1 MPPVLLLSL
10 AIFAPAVVGAATL
23 ALPRRAMSLRV
34 LLCVLA
40 PVASLVLLALLVRTA
55 GVGAEI
61 ASVEWMPAFRLNLD
75 LHADALSLF
84 FALLVAAVGV
94 PIAVYA
100 RAYFGPDPDDL
111 YRFYPSLHLFMTAM
125 LGLVLSD
132 NFLLLLLFWE
142 LTSISSF
149 LLIGWER
156 DDQIAVKN
164 ALQAFV
170 ITNAGG
176 LALMAAFVL
185 LGIGTGAWS
194 FSELRASIEAGRF
207 AANGFV
213 VSGFVLVFVGA
224 AAKSAQWPVHF
235 WLPGAMAAPTPVS
248 AYLHSATMV
257 KAGVYLIGRCWPLL
271 AALSVW
277 PRLIIP
283 IGALTMVLGAYVALR
298 KSDLKQIFA
307 YSTVSQLG
315 LLMTMYGLG
324 GLTYQG
330 EPNLLWD
337 VTQILNHA
345 LYKAP
350 LFILAGAIGHAIHTR
365 ELPMM
370 RGLVRRG
377 GQQGIM
383 AALLIAAAY
392 ALAALPFTLS
402 FTAKEFFFYQIYHAF
417 GAMPDTVVYL
427 LMAAGVATG
436 MFNVAIFVRLARVL
450 LDRPEESPHERSI
463 PPALEHP
470 AQFVAH
476 HDGVVDESP
485 SSEDVDV
492 DVHER
497 GFWRSMLWA
506 PAALLVAFQFISG
519 IVPGAHARLFGWL
532 ERPASLNYTFDA
544 VSTFPMTWDVF
555 AHPGVP
561 LYMSGVAIVLGLLLG
576 FAPVFRSVIGD
587 LHERLFPAFYRLAVD
602 GGAAVFAVFQT
613 GYFRTYALAY
623 ALAMVLVV
631 AAAMWRVPGYLQLG
645 EHPLG
650 AGDTFAGLLL
660 AGLMCAAALLL
671 ALVRNRAGRVLVLGV
686 AGVAATGLFYMYRAP
701 DLALTQISI
710 EVVSLILFLL
720 VLALLPDVNLRMH
733 SLVAPRVVVALLV
746 GVTMALLT
754 LTATTGHRP
763 PRVLGGADGT
773 PFVTLGN
780 YFLRNSYVGRDTI
793 DVRPSLLEQDGLVDR
808 GPSHPDSFGTHPR
821 NYLSHTSS
829 AVIAAHEGVQVHK
842 GGGGANVV
850 NVILVDFRGFD
861 TLGEITVLSIAALGV
876 WTLLRRHRGAAHAV
890 DAEAAGQGAE
900 LDVHPVVDASFPMA
914 TTILLQAA
922 KLLVPLAL
930 LVSTYIFFKGH
941 QTPGG
946 GFVGGLVAAVA
957 LILYRMCAGG
967 EALRRLLPVRERTL
981 IAAGLFLAAGTGTLA
996 LLLGLPFLT
1005 SNNGY
1010 LPLPGGER
1018 FHWASVAVFDAG
1030 VFLVVVGVTVGM
1042 IDALSR
1048 EIELERTPRA

>member
-10 AIFAPAVVGAATL
+10 AILVPAVVGGATL
-23 ALPRRAMSLRV
+23 ALPVRATAVRV
-34 LLCVLA
+34 LMCVLA
-40 PVASLVLLALLVRTA
+40 PVASLVLLVMLVMNA
-55 GVGAEI
+55 GIGTDVP
-61 ASVEWMPAFRLNLD
+61 SVDWMPAFRLNLD
-75 LHADALSLF
+75 FHADPLAIF
-84 FALLVAAVGV
+84 FALLVAAVGIL
-94 PIAVYA
+94 IAVYA
-100 RAYFGPDPDDL
+100 RAYFGPDHEAL

-156 DDQIAVKN
+156 DDDVAVKN

-185 LGIGTGAWS
+185 LGMGTGAWS
-194 FSELRASIEAGRF
+194 FSELRASIEAGQF
-207 AANGFV
+207 TANGFV
-213 VSGFVLVFVGA
+213 VSGFVLVFIGA

-277 PRLIIP
+277 PKLIIP
-283 IGALTMVLGAYVALR
+283 IGAVTMVLGAYVALR

-324 GLTYQG
+324 GLTYHG

-350 LFILAGAIGHAIHTR
+350 LFLLAGAIGHVIHTR
-365 ELPMM
+365 ELPQM
-370 RGLVRRG
+370 RGLIRRG
-377 GQQGIM
+377 GQQAIM
-383 AALLIAAAY
+383 AALLILAAY
-392 ALAALPFTLS
+392 ALAALPLTLS

-417 GAMPDTVVYL
+417 GALPDAAVYL

-450 LDRPEESPHERSI
+450 LDRPEEAAHPRNM
-463 PPALEHP
+463 PPAMDYP
-470 AQFVAH
+470 AEFVAH
-476 HDGVVDESP
+476 HNTAVDECP

-492 DVHER
+492 DIHER
-497 GFWRSMLWA
+497 GFWRTMLWA
-506 PAALLVAFQFISG
+506 PAAVLVAFQYICG
-519 IVPGAHARLFGWL
+519 IIPGAHGWLFGWL
-532 ERPASLNYTFDA
+532 ERPESLNYTFDA
-544 VSTFPMTWDVF
+544 LSKFPMTWDAVL
-555 AHPGVP
+555 HPGVP
-561 LYMSGVAIVLGLLLG
+561 LYMSGVAIVLGVLLG
-576 FAPVFRSVIGD
+576 LMPVFTTVIRD
-587 LHERLFPAFYRLAVD
+587 LHERLFPAFYRGVVD
-602 GGAAVFAVFQT
+602 GGAAVFSVFQT

-623 ALAMVLVV
+623 ALAIV
-631 AAAMWRVPGYLQLG
+631 ALFVWAVRRVPGYVQLG
-645 EHPLG
+645 EEPIL
-650 AGDTFAGLLL
+650 TREILAGLLL
-660 AGLMCAAALLL
+660 AGLMCTAALLMPI
-671 ALVRNRAGRVLVLGV
+671 VRNRAGRVLVLGV
-686 AGVAATGLFYMYRAP
+686 AGVAATGLFYVYRAP
-701 DLALTQISI
+701 DLALTQVSI

-720 VLALLPDVNLRMH
+720 VLALLPEWKFRAR
-733 SLVAPRVVVALLV
+733 SLVTPRLIVAVLV
-746 GVTMALLT
+746 GVTMGLLT
-754 LTATTGHRP
+754 LAATTGQRP
-763 PRVLGGADGT
+763 PRLLGAADGT
-773 PFVTLGN
+773 PIATLGD
-780 YFLRNSYVGRDTI
+780 YFLRNSSVGRDTLA
-793 DVRPSLLEQDGLVDR
+793 VESSMLQPGLVDR
-808 GPSHPDSFGTHPR
+808 GPEHPESFGMHPWED
-821 NYLSHTSS
+821 
-829 AVIAAHEGVQVHK
+829 IHEREPAPDGANLHK

-890 DAEAAGQGAE
+890 EAEAAGQGAE
-900 LDVHPVVDASFPMA
+900 LDVHPAAIVDASFPMA

-930 LVSTYIFFKGH
+930 LVSVFIFFKGH

-981 IAAGLFLAAGTGTLA
+981 IATGLFLAAGTGAAA

-1010 LPLPGGER
+1010 LPLPDGQT
-1018 FHWASVAVFDAG
+1018 FHWATVAVFDAG

-1048 EIELERTPRA
+1048 EIELERTPAP

>member
-10 AIFAPAVVGAATL
+10 AICIPALVGGATL
-23 ALPRRAMSLRV
+23 ALPRRATTVRV

-40 PVASLVLLALLVRTA
+40 PVASLVLLAMLINIA
-55 GVGAEI
+55 GVEAD
-61 ASVEWMPAFRLNLD
+61 VPPVPWLPAFQLNLD
-75 LHADALSLF
+75 FHADALALF

-94 PIAVYA
+94 LVAVYA
-100 RAYFGPDPDDL
+100 RAYFGPDHDGL

-156 DDQIAVKN
+156 DDRVAVKN

-185 LGIGTGAWS
+185 LGMGTSAWS
-194 FSELRASIEAGRF
+194 FSELRASIDAGRF
-207 AANGFV
+207 EANGFV

-257 KAGVYLIGRCWPLL
+257 KAGVYLIGRCWPML

-277 PRLIIP
+277 PKLIIP
-283 IGALTMVLGAYVALR
+283 IGAITMVLGAYVALR

-324 GLTYQG
+324 GLTYRG

-350 LFILAGAIGHAIHTR
+350 LFLLAGAIGHVIHTR

-370 RGLVRRG
+370 RGLIRRG
-377 GQQGIM
+377 GHQAVM
-383 AALLIAAAY
+383 AALLVAATY
-392 ALAALPFTLS
+392 ALAAMPLTLS
-402 FTAKEFFFYQIYHAF
+402 FTAKEFFFYQIHHAF
-417 GAMPDTVVYL
+417 GALPDAAVYAL
-427 LMAAGVATG
+427 IVAGVATG
-436 MFNVAIFVRLARVL
+436 TFNVAIFVRFARVL
-450 LDRPEESPHERSI
+450 LDKPEEAPHHRSV
-463 PPALEHP
+463 PPAVEHP

-476 HDGVVDESP
+476 HDGIVKGRP
-485 SSEDVDV
+485 PAEDVDV
-492 DVHER
+492 DVYER
-497 GFWRSMLWA
+497 GFWRTMLWA
-506 PAALLVAFQFISG
+506 PAAILVAFQFICG
-519 IVPGAHARLFGWL
+519 IVPGAHAWLFGWL
-532 ERPASLNYTFDA
+532 ERPESLNYTFDA
-544 VSTFPMTWDVF
+544 PAKFPMTWDAF

-561 LYMSGVAIVLGLLLG
+561 LYMSLAAIAFGVLLG
-576 FAPVFRSVIGD
+576 FAPIFRSVIRD
-587 LHERLFPAFYRLAVD
+587 AHERLFPAFYQLVVD
-602 GGAAVFAVFQT
+602 GGAAVFSVFQS

-623 ALAMVLVV
+623 ALAV
-631 AAAMWRVPGYLQLG
+631 AALFGWSVRRVPGYVQLG
-645 EHPLG
+645 DEPILTRAALPG
-650 AGDTFAGLLL
+650 ILL
-660 AGLMCAAALLL
+660 AGLMCTAALLMP
-671 ALVRNRAGRVLVLGV
+671 LVRDRAGRVLVLGV
-686 AGVAATGLFYMYRAP
+686 AGVAATGLFYVYRAP
-701 DLALTQISI
+701 DLALTQVSI

-720 VLALLPDVNLRMH
+720 VLALLPEARLRAQ
-733 SLVAPRVVVALLV
+733 LLLAPRVVVAVLV
-746 GVTMALLT
+746 GVTMGLLSLAAST
-754 LTATTGHRP
+754 EQRP
-763 PRVLGGADGT
+763 PRVVGSADMA
-773 PFVTLGN
+773 PIATLGD

-793 DVRPSLLEQDGLVDR
+793 DVGATLLHQDGLVNR
-808 GPSHPDSFGTHPR
+808 GPDHPDSFGTHPR
-821 NYLSHTSS
+821 D
-829 AVIAAHEGVQVHK
+829 AIAHAGSPAPRGDVQLHK

-861 TLGEITVLSIAALGV
+861 TLGEITVLALAALGV
-876 WTLLRRHRGAAHAV
+876 WTLFRRHRGAAHAIE
-890 DAEAAGQGAE
+890 AEAAGQGAE
-900 LDVHPVVDASFPMA
+900 LNVHPVVDASFPMA
-914 TTILLQAA
+914 TTILLQAS

-930 LVSTYIFFKGH
+930 LVSVFIFFKGH

-981 IAAGLFLAAGTGTLA
+981 IATGLFLAAGTGAAA
-996 LLLGLPFLT
+996 LLLGLPFMT

-1010 LPLPGGER
+1010 LPLPGGQTV
-1018 FHWASVAVFDAG
+1018 HWATVALFDAG

-1048 EIELERTPRA
+1048 EIELERNPTP